1 MKIYCVFLFFIIFF
15 HFFVYKILS
24 AEEIKSNKLD
34 KIFEKNSKIS
44 SNTIDNFD
52 SKGFF
57 KKNKVEKKE
66 EKKHDDLV
74 IYITSPRS
82 IHSNEGFFQILVN
95 TFNPIREIRIN
106 EEKYKINN
114 ISYES
119 SHDYANKKLKP
130 GENKLVVEVTTDI
143 GKTEKEFKI
152 FLNNLEFLINNH
164 KMI

>member
-1 MKIYCVFLFFIIFF
+1 MKIYCVFCISLFSFIFL
-15 HFFVYKILS
+15 VYKILS

-34 KIFEKNSKIS
+34 KKFEKNSKIS

-82 IHSNEGFFQILVN
+82 IQSNEGFFQIHIS
-95 TFNPIREIRIN
+95 TFNPIN
-106 EEKYKINN
+106 
-114 ISYES
+114 
-119 SHDYANKKLKP
+119 
-130 GENKLVVEVTTDI
+130 
-143 GKTEKEFKI
+143 
-152 FLNNLEFLINNH
+152 
-164 KMI
+164 

>member
-1 MKIYCVFLFFIIFF
+1 MKIYCVFFILLFYFIFLI
-15 HFFVYKILS
+15 YKILS

-34 KIFEKNSKIS
+34 KRLEKNSKIS
-44 SNTIDNFD
+44 SNTIDNFG

-82 IHSNEGFFQILVN
+82 IQSNEGFFQIHIS
-95 TFNPIREIRIN
+95 TFNPIREIKIN
-106 EEKYKINN
+106 EEKYKIDNL
-114 ISYES
+114 SYES

-130 GENKLVVEVTTDI
+130 GENKLVVEVTRI
-143 GKTEKEFKI
+143 SEKQKKDLKF
-152 FLNNLEFLINNH
+152 F
-164 KMI
+164 